1 MLPSMVA
8 DFWFGEEKKKSA
20 ATKEKKELEERE
32 IQFQFIYLVKVK
44 VKATNGNFSLVER
57 NDSQGLVAPPMGC
70 HLAGNY
76 GSHVVSFCVSF
87 LRSLVLGFLWSLG
100 PRFPN
105 IGKLYIK
112 TLRITS

>member
-1 MLPSMVA
+1 MVA
-8 DFWFGEEKKKSA
+8 DFWFGEKKKKSA

-76 GSHVVSFCVSF
+76 GSHVASFCVSF